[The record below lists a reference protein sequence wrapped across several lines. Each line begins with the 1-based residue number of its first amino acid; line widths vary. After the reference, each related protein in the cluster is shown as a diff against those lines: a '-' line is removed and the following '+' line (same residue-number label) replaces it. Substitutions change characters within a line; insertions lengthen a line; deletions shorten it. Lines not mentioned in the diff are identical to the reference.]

1 MRTFCSCKSQA
12 QLPKPVLCKAV
23 VPQHSHTLSH
33 THTYTHSHR
42 APHCWGPWSSDPG
55 LSGRW
60 AAAALPCA
68 SSPSPP
74 LHASPAE
81 GAAPLGKQDCSRTRT
96 REWGHRKDLCWS
108 PRAPHSSA
116 SAAKA
121 EEPVP
126 GWLSPGPTE
135 SHRFTWQGAYV
146 QGSVG
151 LLHRQAGSATPG
163 WATPEG
169 TRWPLLAGQLAVE
182 AGEPD
187 GKGLERAERVV
198 VVQREHVVRHASKLH
213 DYVVSWKQRAGTSA
227 GEMLLPGRAHF
238 RYGDKPS
245 TQASDPASLKW
256 ESLRTTERG
265 MTKSARSPAPQAPL

>member
-23 VPQHSHTLSH
+23 VPQHSHALSH
-33 THTYTHSHR
+33 THSHR

-60 AAAALPCA
+60 AATALPCA
-68 SSPSPP
+68 CSPSPP

-96 REWGHRKDLCWS
+96 RERGHRKDLRWS

-163 WATPEG
+163 RATPEG
-169 TRWPLLAGQLAVE
+169 TRRPLLAGQLAVE
-182 AGEPD
+182 AGQGN
-187 GKGLERAERVV
+187 GKGLQRTQRVV
-198 VVQREHVVRHASKLH
+198 VIHGEHVLCYAAKLH
-213 DYVVSWKQRAGTSA
+213 HDVVRWRQAEVRTQRGAEQGCGRTDGHPNHGERGQKQRCQ
-227 GEMLLPGRAHF
+227 E
-238 RYGDKPS
+238 
-245 TQASDPASLKW
+245 DPRGGKAQTEW
-256 ESLRTTERG
+256 EQWQERW
-265 MTKSARSPAPQAPL
+265 SR